1 MQKYEITKKGIDN
14 YILKY
19 KDKEFGFHTDIT
31 MKSKMQGVYKTAKIK
46 MLKDLASEGVSLK
59 QFTIE
64 EKKDGKTY
72 FDNTNKVELEKTY
85 IDEEM
90 ANVFNEICKSQFDM
104 DLADLITDVGLE
116 DDKEIER
123 FSKELAQA
131 LNGNFPS

>member
-19 KDKEFGFHTDIT
+19 KDKEFNFHTDIT

-59 QFTIE
+59 KFTIE

-72 FDNTNKVELEKTY
+72 FDNTNKAELEKTY

-116 DDKEIER
+116 DDKEIEK

>member
-19 KDKEFGFHTDIT
+19 KDKEFSFHTDIT

-59 QFTIE
+59 KFTIE

-72 FDNTNKVELEKTY
+72 FDNTNKAELEKTY

-116 DDKEIER
+116 DDKEIEK

>member
-1 MQKYEITKKGIDN
+1 MQKYEIAKKGIDN

-19 KDKEFGFHTDIT
+19 KDKEFNFHTDIT

-72 FDNTNKVELEKTY
+72 FDNTNKAELEKAY